1 MKKQKTNNDHSK
13 LLAPYFA
20 VADGIAALFH
30 PYAEVVIHNLAT
42 DTVVYVAN
50 NFSKRELNEISN
62 LDESQFN
69 AEQTV
74 IGPYEKL
81 NWDGRKLKSISVVL
95 KTPEQKNIGLL
106 CINFD
111 VSAMNDLQKA
121 LQLFLKPESLV
132 PQPDELFQ
140 DDWQEKINVF
150 VHDWLRSR
158 QLTLN
163 TLSREE
169 KKELVATLFEQGAFH
184 KKNAAEYIAN
194 VIGLSRAT
202 VFNYLKE
209 LR

>member
-1 MKKQKTNNDHSK
+1 MKKQKLINDHST
-13 LLAPYFA
+13 LLTPYFA
-20 VADGIAALFH
+20 VADGIAALYH
-30 PYAEVVIHNLAT
+30 PYAEVVIHSLAT

-50 NFSKRELNEISN
+50 NFSKRELNEKSN
-62 LDESQFN
+62 LDETQFDP
-69 AEQTV
+69 EQTV

-81 NWDGRKLKSISVVL
+81 NWDGRKLKSISVL
-95 KTPEQKNIGLL
+95 IKTPDQKNIGLL
-106 CINFD
+106 CINLD
-111 VSAMNDLQKA
+111 VSAMNSLQQA

-150 VHDWLRSR
+150 VHDWLRSH

-163 TLSREE
+163 TLSRED
-169 KKELVATLFEQGAFH
+169 KKELVATLFEQGAFQ

-194 VIGLSRAT
+194 IIGLSRAT
-202 VFNYLKE
+202 VFNYLKV

>member
-1 MKKQKTNNDHSK
+1 MKKQQTINDQSM

-50 NFSKRELNEISN
+50 NFSKRELNEKSN
-62 LDESQFN
+62 LDETQFSPG
-69 AEQTV
+69 QTV

-81 NWDGRKLKSISVVL
+81 NWDGRKLKSISVLL
-95 KTPEQKNIGLL
+95 KTPDQKNIGLL
-106 CINFD
+106 CINLD
-111 VSAMNDLQKA
+111 VSAMNSLQQA

-150 VHDWLRSR
+150 VHGWLRSH

-169 KKELVATLFEQGAFH
+169 KKELVATLFEQGAFQ
-184 KKNAAEYIAN
+184 KKNAADYIAN